1 MRVEGSIVALVTPM
15 FEDGRVDL
23 AAWEG
28 LLDWHLE
35 AGTDGV
41 VVGGTTGESPVL
53 TTDEFEE
60 LLSRAVE
67 VCGDRVQVLA
77 GTGGGDT
84 TKAIEMTR
92 RAAALG
98 ADVALVVTPYYSRP
112 PQRGLE
118 AHFHAIAENADIPV
132 VLYNVPSRTAVDL
145 LPETTLRL
153 AEHDNILAIKEAVP
167 EPERLGHLARARG
180 DRLTVLS
187 GDDGTAC
194 DSILAGAAGVIS
206 VAANVAPRRMRKMVA
221 AARSGDAGQ
230 ARALD
235 RELAPLYEFLGAET
249 NPIPV
254 KYLLHRLGRIAAG
267 IRLPLVALDPVL
279 HERGDR
285 LLDALGLHSGG

>member
-1 MRVEGSIVALVTPM
+1 MRLEGSIVALVTPM
-15 FEDGRVDL
+15 FEDGSIDL

-53 TTDEFEE
+53 TAGEFDD

-67 VCGDRVQVLA
+67 VCGGRMQVLA

-84 TKAIEMTR
+84 AKAIEMTR

-98 ADVALVVTPYYSRP
+98 ADGALVVTPYYNRP
-112 PQRGLE
+112 PQRGME
-118 AHFHAIAENADIPV
+118 AHFRAIAENADIPV

-153 AEHDNILAIKEAVP
+153 AEHDNISAIKEAVP
-167 EPERLGHLARARG
+167 EPERLGRLARACG

-206 VAANVAPRRMRKMVA
+206 VAANVAPWRMRKMVA
-221 AARSGDAGQ
+221 TARSGDAEQ

-235 RELAPLYEFLGAET
+235 RELAPLYEFLSAET
-249 NPIPV
+249 NPMPI
-254 KYLLHRLGRIAAG
+254 KHLLHRLGRIAAG
-267 IRLPLVALDPVL
+267 IRLPLVPLDPEL
-279 HERGDR
+279 HERGGR